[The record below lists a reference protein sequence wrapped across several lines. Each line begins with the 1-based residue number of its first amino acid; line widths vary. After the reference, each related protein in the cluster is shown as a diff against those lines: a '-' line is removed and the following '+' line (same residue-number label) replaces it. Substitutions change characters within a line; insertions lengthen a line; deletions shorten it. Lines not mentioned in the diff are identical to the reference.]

1 MTQTDTRE
9 VDAAPAAPRAA
20 TATTRA
26 RNAAIAAVLPF
37 DDRQGFADAA
47 RGFVATIDPPT
58 IRDGRGSVVWDLTPY
73 DFLDAEAPDTV
84 HPSLWRMAQLNR
96 HHGLFRVSDRIHQVR
111 GFDIANMT
119 VVEGDTGF
127 IVIDPLTCVE
137 TAGAALDLVRAHLG
151 DRPVTA
157 VIYSHSHADHFGGV
171 KAVVDEA
178 DVRAG
183 RVPLVAPA
191 GFYEH
196 AVSENVHAG
205 VAMGRRAQFMF
216 GARLPRGPRGHVTT
230 GLGVTLPHGTMTL
243 IEPNDVIGTTG
254 TERVLD
260 GVRFVFQFT
269 PGAEAPA
276 EMNFH
281 LPELRA
287 LCMAETVSQQM
298 HNLYTPRGAQVRDA
312 LAWSTYLDE
321 AIRLFGADSDVLFI
335 SHHWPTWGTDRI
347 VEQIGMHRDLYR
359 YIHDETLRLA
369 NHGYGPTEIA
379 ELVQLPEQLDTFW
392 ANRGCYG
399 ALNHNV
405 KAVYQL
411 YLGWFDGNPA
421 NLHPLPPAEAGRRYV
436 ELMGGRDTVLA
447 RAREAFDAGDH
458 RWAAEL
464 GKHALAADP
473 GYQPVRDLQAD
484 VFEQLGYQAESGPW
498 RNFYLLGAEELRH
511 GTPRNR
517 PFGAAGPD
525 VVAGMSGELLL
536 DYLAIRLNGPA
547 AAREHLRI
555 GLHVTDTGERF
566 LLTVRNG
573 LLRHSRDDAAP
584 EPDTALHVDHRT
596 LAALTHGG
604 ITLDDAEGRGSARVH
619 GRRDDVRRLF
629 ALLDTFT
636 GSFDVVAPNP
646 PPAGWAGPA
655 NPTSMSRSCQ

>member
-1 MTQTDTRE
+1 MIDTNDVAE
-9 VDAAPAAPRAA
+9 DTAPRAA
-20 TATTRA
+20 SAATRTA
-26 RNAAIAAVLPF
+26 NATVRETLPF
-37 DDRQGFADAA
+37 DDRQAFEDAA

-58 IRDGRGSVVWDLTPY
+58 IRNERGTVVWDLTPY

-96 HHGLFRVSDRIHQVR
+96 HHGLFRVSDRIYQVR
-111 GFDIANMT
+111 GFDISNMT
-119 VVEGDTGF
+119 VIEGDTGF

-137 TAGAALDLVRAHLG
+137 TARAAIDLVRAHLG

-157 VIYSHSHADHFGGV
+157 VIFSHSHADHFGGV
-171 KAVVDEA
+171 RAVAAEA

-183 RVPLVAPA
+183 RIPVVAPA

-205 VAMGRRAQFMF
+205 VAMRRRAEFMF
-216 GARLPRGPRGHVTT
+216 GARLPRGPRAHVTT
-230 GLGVTLPHGTMTL
+230 GLGVTLPRGTTTL
-243 IEPNDVIGTTG
+243 IEPNDVIATTG

-281 LPELRA
+281 LPDLRA

-312 LAWSTYLDE
+312 LAWSNYLDE

-335 SHHWPTWGTDRI
+335 SHHWPTWGSERI
-347 VEQIGMHRDLYR
+347 VHQIGMHRDLYR

-369 NHGYGPTEIA
+369 NHGYGPVEIA
-379 ELVQLPEQLDTFW
+379 ELVQLPEQLSTFW

-421 NLHPLPPAEAGRRYV
+421 NLHPLPPAETGGRYV
-436 ELMGGRDTVLA
+436 ELMGGLDTVLD
-447 RAREAFDAGDH
+447 RAREAADAGDH

-464 GKHALAADP
+464 LKHALAADP
-473 GYQPVRDLQAD
+473 GHRPTRELQAD
-484 VFEQLGYQAESGPW
+484 VFEQLGYQSESGPW
-498 RNFYLLGAEELRH
+498 RNFFLLGAEELRN
-511 GTPRNR
+511 GTRRPRSTE
-517 PFGAAGPD
+517 AGSSD
-525 VVAGMSGELLL
+525 VVSGMSSELLL

-547 AAREHLRI
+547 AARVHLRI
-555 GLHVTDTGERF
+555 GLHLTDTGERF
-566 LLTVRNG
+566 LLTVQNG
-573 LLRHSRDDAAP
+573 LLRHSRGSTT
-584 EPDTALHVDHRT
+584 PDTTLHLEHRT
-596 LAALTHGG
+596 LAALAHGG
-604 ITLDDAEGRGSARVH
+604 TTLEAAERNGATRVD
-619 GRRDDVRRLF
+619 GRRDDVGRLF

-636 GSFDVVAPNP
+636 GSFDVLAPNP
-646 PPAGWAGPA
+646 PPAAGGPGTA
-655 NPTSMSRSCQ
+655 